1 MTDSYTASLM
11 EQRFREL
18 NARLDSI
25 EAQLDII
32 RASIAAAAHCR
43 EADSNERETT
53 DGLKERAE

>member
-1 MTDSYTASLM
+1 MTNSYTASLM

-32 RASIAAAAHCR
+32 SAAIAAAAPHAR
-43 EADSNERETT
+43 APDSDAALEK
-53 DGLKERAE
+53 DDD